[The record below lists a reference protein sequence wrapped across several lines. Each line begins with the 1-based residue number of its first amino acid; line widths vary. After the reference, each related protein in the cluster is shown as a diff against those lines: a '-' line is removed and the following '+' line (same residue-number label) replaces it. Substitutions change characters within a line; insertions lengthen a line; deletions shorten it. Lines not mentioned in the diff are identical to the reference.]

1 MFKNQIP
8 KIPGLKRKN
17 TKNSKQRGFSKQL
30 DQVVEKE
37 ELDYSPMKSGSQN
50 EINSFE
56 MGFNMNKEK
65 ERKMDAEMLDNQ
77 QKIETI

>member
-17 TKNSKQRGFSKQL
+17 RQEKNSKQRGFSKQL

-37 ELDYSPMKSGSQN
+37 ELDYSPMKSGS
-50 EINSFE
+50 
-56 MGFNMNKEK
+56 
-65 ERKMDAEMLDNQ
+65 
-77 QKIETI
+77 